1 MNKLKQYLI
10 AGLVVVVPVVVT
22 VYILV
27 VVFQFTDGILG
38 KYLNVYFEK
47 SMGFYIPGIGFLI
60 CLLALLF
67 VGIVAT
73 DFVGKK
79 ILWLIE
85 KWFSSLPLIKK
96 IYPALKQIVKFISAQ
111 KEFGFKKV
119 VLVEY
124 PSKGMWTIGFQTNEN
139 FKQINKVTG
148 RDMVAVFL
156 PNTPGPL
163 AGYVAFFPREE
174 VKFLDIPV
182 SDALRIIISGGVF
195 KDGHSKE
202 ITGE

>member
-1 MNKLKQYLI
+1 MKKLKQYLL

-47 SMGFYIPGIGFLI
+47 SMGFYIPGIGFLL

-73 DFVGKK
+73 DFFGKK
-79 ILWLIE
+79 ILRQVE
-85 KWFSSLPLIKK
+85 KWFSALPLINK

-124 PSKGMWTIGFQTNEN
+124 PSKGMWTIGFLTNDN
-139 FKQINKVTG
+139 FQQINKVTG
-148 RDMVAVFL
+148 REMVAVFL

-163 AGYVAFFPREE
+163 SGYVTFFPKEE
-174 VKFLDIPV
+174 VRLLDIPV
-182 SDALRIIISGGVF
+182 TDALRIVISGGVF
-195 KDGHSKE
+195 KDGDNKQ
-202 ITGE
+202 TGE

>member
-47 SMGFYIPGIGFLI
+47 SIGFYIPGIGFLI

-79 ILWLIE
+79 ILQQVE
-85 KWFSSLPLIKK
+85 KWFFALPIVNK
-96 IYPALKQIVKFISAQ
+96 IYPGLKQIVKFISAQ

-139 FKQINKVTG
+139 FQQINKVTG

-174 VKFLDIPV
+174 VKLLDIPV
-182 SDALRIIISGGVF
+182 ADALRIVISGGVF
-195 KDGHSKE
+195 KDGYNKQ